1 MSGIQEYLFYKDVF
15 HYDDQATDSWQLAH
29 SDTDTPIL
37 ILYSRFGV
45 YSSVRQLAVLR
56 TPINQDSHALSQ
68 SKQPVKTSAGV
79 AIVLLLMALM
89 LVDQMFD
96 CSCCC

>member
-1 MSGIQEYLFYKDVF
+1 MSGIQEYLFYKDAF

-29 SDTDTPIL
+29 SDTDTAIL

-45 YSSVRQLAVLR
+45 YSSVR